1 MSRRSAA
8 GAARFHCVLVGPDRS
23 EVYLTGGPQTIGRGH
38 GGTTT
43 KRISHKQLSVIANTH
58 TGVAL
63 VRGYTPKTVP
73 GWRWGGG
80 PRQALGTEDE
90 VELMNGDMVA
100 LIMDEGAD
108 EEETSVEGVF
118 MYKVT
123 RWRTSSPRIGLLAV
137 LVTSRR
143 RWRRRD
149 ARRED
154 GEGACAVDSFG
165 SASVCDATRFE
176 DEREGE
182 EEESASLH
190 SRAPPRFSEGVMT
203 RFRPMGVD
211 RARVS
216 TRC

>member
-1 MSRRSAA
+1 MSRDLSQAGLNRHTVDIMSLDVSAA

-63 VRGYTPKTVP
+63 VRGLHTKNCSGVAL
-73 GWRWGGG
+73 GGG
-80 PRQALGTEDE
+80 PWQALGTEDE

-123 RWRTSSPRIGLLAV
+123 QVENVKPK
-137 LVTSRR
+137 
-143 RWRRRD
+143 
-149 ARRED
+149 
-154 GEGACAVDSFG
+154 G
-165 SASVCDATRFE
+165 SGFW
-176 DEREGE
+176 
-182 EEESASLH
+182 
-190 SRAPPRFSEGVMT
+190 PFW
-203 RFRPMGVD
+203 
-211 RARVS
+211 
-216 TRC
+216 